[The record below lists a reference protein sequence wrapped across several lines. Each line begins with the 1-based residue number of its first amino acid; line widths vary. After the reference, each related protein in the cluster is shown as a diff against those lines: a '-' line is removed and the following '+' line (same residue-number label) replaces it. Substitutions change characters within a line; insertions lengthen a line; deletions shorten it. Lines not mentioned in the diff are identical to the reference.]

1 MIEYR
6 QAGVEVDGYDL
17 DGRAVTTRILRDVTL
32 SLPQRRIAVIGANGS
47 GKSTLLKLVNGL
59 IRATSG
65 QVLVEGLD
73 PAREGRA
80 VRRRVGHVFTDP
92 AAQLVM
98 ATPLEEIELSL
109 RASIR
114 NRVERQR
121 RALEVLA
128 SHGLEHVANRSVH
141 TLSGGERQL
150 VALAA
155 VLAVGPSIVIADEPK
170 TLLDLRNRIILGRA
184 FDGLDQQLV
193 CSTHDLE
200 LAARMDRVLLVDA
213 GRVVGDGP
221 PQEIIARYREQMAVR
236 ADEPAGGR
244 R

>member
-6 QAGVEVDGYDL
+6 QVGVEVDGYDI
-17 DGRAVTTRILRDVTL
+17 DGNAMTTRILRDVDL

-59 IRATSG
+59 MKATTG

-92 AAQLVM
+92 NAQLVM

-109 RASIR
+109 RASVR
-114 NRVERQR
+114 NRAERR
-121 RALEVLA
+121 TRALEVLA
-128 SHGLEHVANRSVH
+128 SHDLGYVANRSVH
-141 TLSGGERQL
+141 ALSGGERQL
-150 VALAA
+150 VALAS
-155 VLAVGPSIVIADEPK
+155 VLAVEPSIIIADEPT

-184 FDGLDQQLV
+184 FEALDQQLV

-200 LAARMDRVLLVDA
+200 LAARMDRALLVDG
-213 GRVVGDGP
+213 GRVVDDGEP
-221 PQEIIARYREQMAVR
+221 SGVIARYREQMAGCGSTR
-236 ADEPAGGR
+236 AGR
-244 R
+244 